1 MAKPIGQ
8 LLKEAG
14 IITEQHIQYAISVQK
29 SINKRLGDVLLDLGF
44 VTDYEV
50 AEILAEQSEL
60 EFLELSSISPS
71 KEALSRIPKNF
82 SMQNNILPVE
92 IDNDKLI
99 VAISDPY
106 NDRAK
111 TMIQRFAKGGVEYKV
126 SPATELA
133 KKIERFYYL
142 AENPINETIEAMVR
156 DIVAGNNISVENLVN
171 LIIENAIDNGASD
184 IHINPS
190 EYVTLISYRVDGVL
204 QLFHTLPISV
214 HPRIVSTVKV
224 RSGMDIASSN
234 IPQDGGMG
242 YEFLHENFDF
252 RISTTPTLYG
262 ENLVIRILGG
272 HSRQITLEQ
281 IGFADSQIKLV
292 QKAVSAPFGI
302 ILVTGPTGSGKTTS
316 LYAMIRKINTM
327 EKNVLTI
334 EDPVEFKIPLVHQVS
349 VNPKANLTFSS
360 AIRSFL
366 RQDPDVMLI
375 GEVRDEETATLAIRA
390 ALTGHLVLSTLHTN
404 DAIGAISRLKDL
416 GIGNFLLSSS
426 ITAIVAQRLVRKL
439 CPYCKVE
446 ADIDQETRKYL
457 NDVYIDR
464 VYKHTGCAKCNN
476 TGYSGRVA
484 ACEIVLVDD
493 KIKEIL
499 ADNGTISNIKEYLSD
514 KNMQTM
520 KDSAIGF
527 LKNGLVDVDEIKRV
541 FGV

>member
-14 IITEQHIQYAISVQK
+14 VITNEHIEYAIKVQK
-29 SINKRLGDVLLDLGF
+29 SDKKRLGDVLLDLGF

-50 AEILAEQSEL
+50 AQILAEQSGFD
-60 EFLELSSISPS
+60 FLDLVSVSPS

-82 SMQNNILPVE
+82 SMQNNILPVSLE
-92 IDNDKLI
+92 NGSLV
-99 VAISDPY
+99 VALSDPY

-111 TMIQRFAKGGVEYKV
+111 IMIQRFAKGDVVYKI

-142 AENPINETIEAMVR
+142 AENPIQETIEALVN
-156 DIVAGNNISVENLVN
+156 DVASGNAISIENLVN

-190 EYVTLISYRVDGVL
+190 EHVSLISYRIDGVL
-204 QLFHTLPISV
+204 QLFNTLPVSV
-214 HPRIVSTVKV
+214 HSRIISTIKV

-234 IPQDGGMG
+234 TPQDGGMS
-242 YEFLHENFDF
+242 YEFLHERFDF
-252 RISTTPTLYG
+252 RVSTTPTLYG

-281 IGFADSQIKLV
+281 IGFKEEQLKLA
-292 QKAVSAPFGI
+292 QKAVSEPFGI
-302 ILVTGPTGSGKTTS
+302 ILVTGPTGSGKTTT
-316 LYAMIRKINTM
+316 LYALLRKINTM

-334 EDPVEFKIPLVHQVS
+334 EDPIEFKIPLVHQVA
-349 VNPKANLTFSS
+349 VNQKANLTFAS

-375 GEVRDEETATLAIRA
+375 GEIRDAETSTLAIRA

-404 DAIGAISRLKDL
+404 DAVGAISRLKDL

-426 ITAIVAQRLVRKL
+426 LTAIIAQRLVRKL

-446 ADIDQETRKYL
+446 MEADSDIKKYL
-457 NDVYIDR
+457 GVDADR
-464 VYKHTGCAKCNN
+464 IYKHKGCERCKN
-476 TGYSGRVA
+476 TGYLGRVA

-493 KIKEIL
+493 KVKQML
-499 ADNGTISNIKEYLSD
+499 SDNKTMGEIKEYLLD
-514 KNMQTM
+514 KGMQTM
-520 KDSAIGF
+520 RESAVDF
-527 LKNGLVDVDEIKRV
+527 VKQGLVDVDELKRV

>member
-14 IITEQHIQYAISVQK
+14 VIREEHIQYAISVQK
-29 SINKRLGDVLLDLGF
+29 SVKKRLGDILLDLGF

-50 AEILAEQSEL
+50 AEILAEQAQL
-60 EFLELSSISPS
+60 EFLDLNSVSPS
-71 KEALSRIPKNF
+71 KEALSMIPKNF
-82 SMQNNILPVE
+82 SMQNNILPVSIE
-92 IDNDKLI
+92 DGKLI

-111 TMIQRFAKGGVEYKV
+111 AMVNRFAKGGVVYKV

-142 AENPINETIEAMVR
+142 AENPIEETISAMVN
-156 DIVAGNNISVENLVN
+156 DVINGNAISVENLVN
-171 LIIENAIDNGASD
+171 LIIEDAIDNGTSD

-190 EYVTLISYRVDGVL
+190 ENVTLISYRIDGVL
-204 QLFHTLPISV
+204 QLFHTMPISV
-214 HPRIVSTVKV
+214 HSRIVSTVKV

-234 IPQDGGMG
+234 APQDGGMS
-242 YEFLHENFDF
+242 YEFLHEKFDF
-252 RISTTPTLYG
+252 RVSTTPTLYG

-272 HSRQITLEQ
+272 HSRQISLEQ
-281 IGFADSQIKLV
+281 IGFGKTQLELV
-292 QKAVSAPFGI
+292 QKAVNEPFGI

-316 LYAMIRKINTM
+316 LYAMLRKINTM

-334 EDPVEFKIPLVHQVS
+334 EDPVEFKIPLVHQVA
-349 VNPKANLTFSS
+349 VNQKANLTFSS

-375 GEVRDEETATLAIRA
+375 GEIRDEETATLAIRA

-426 ITAIVAQRLVRKL
+426 ITAIIAQRLVRKL
-439 CPYCKVE
+439 CPFCKEEIELSV
-446 ADIDQETRKYL
+446 DDKKYL
-457 NDVYIDR
+457 GVDIEKAYR
-464 VYKHTGCAKCNN
+464 HKGCDKCKN
-476 TGYSGRVA
+476 TGYSGRIA
-484 ACEIVLVDD
+484 ACEIVFIDD
-493 KIKEIL
+493 RIREML
-499 ADNGTISNIKEYLSD
+499 ADNASIVEVKRYLSD
-514 KNMQTM
+514 NNMKTM
-520 KDSAIGF
+520 KDAVVDFVSE
-527 LKNGLVDVDEIKRV
+527 GLVDIDEAKRV